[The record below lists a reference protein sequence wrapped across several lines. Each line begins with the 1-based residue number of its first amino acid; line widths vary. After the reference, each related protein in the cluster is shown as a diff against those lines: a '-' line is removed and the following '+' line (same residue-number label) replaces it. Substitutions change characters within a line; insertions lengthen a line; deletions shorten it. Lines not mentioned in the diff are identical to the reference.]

1 MIIKTIKMRL
11 IKGIFILMLLS
22 FTVYTESIYSHSVS
36 KIEGGSQPLSAYQ
49 GKKLLII
56 TLPIQQTTA
65 ADSLLYSLDTLSA
78 ARSAGLQ
85 VIAVPAFEDGFTAAQ
100 KTSLQ
105 QWYRSRLGNQV
116 IITDGLY
123 TRKASG
129 VQQHPVFAWLTR
141 LEKNENFDI
150 DADAP
155 GYKFFVSAT
164 GQLVGVLRPHTKM
177 SSMAVQRTLQL

>member
-1 MIIKTIKMRL
+1 MIYKIKKMKIVRT
-11 IKGIFILMLLS
+11 GILFMLLS
-22 FTVYTESIYSHSVS
+22 FTMYTESIYSHSVTT
-36 KIEGGSQPLSAYQ
+36 IEGGNQSLSAYQ
-49 GKKLLII
+49 GKKLLIV
-56 TLPIQQTTA
+56 TLPLQQTA
-65 ADSLLYSLDTLSA
+65 ATDSLLYSLDTLSA

-85 VIAVPAFEDGFTAAQ
+85 VVAVPAFEDGFTIAQ

-123 TRKASG
+123 TRKAAG
-129 VQQHPVFAWLTR
+129 AQQHPVFAWLTR

-155 GYKFFVSAT
+155 GYKFFVSAA